1 MGNISE
7 SLILIF
13 YIMYSEAAILQYPS
27 MKMGDFLQSLW
38 WEA

>member
-1 MGNISE
+1 MGNIAR

-27 MKMGDFLQSLW
+27 MKMGDFLQSL
-38 WEA
+38 